1 MKIKDVMEQT
11 GLTDKAI
18 RLYINNGL
26 AAPSIEENYSGRKS
40 IDFSDADVERLKNI
54 ALLRKAGFSI
64 ADIKEFLADE
74 NNIKEIVNKFI
85 DEKEKEIQR
94 DIKIVNILRK
104 ASDGKL
110 TFDGLCNALSKTATE
125 KDVPAE
131 DMQVSKNERI
141 FKAVFKGLGIFNLV
155 ISVLAVVG
163 YMIMIKVDHKYLT
176 LEDGW
181 YIAYFVVYAG
191 FALTGALSV
200 WVIRLCSH
208 KSMPVRKVIKIC
220 VSLLVS
226 FVVLGYMSI
235 FSFFGTITAI
245 YDVTVS
251 ETDKPENYLS
261 FDMIAINNQGYVEEN
276 IQELFP
282 SIIPSHADDE
292 KYYYRYCCPFN
303 LQQLDVFAEWVLPD
317 GKFKKEVEEKTL
329 YKSNG
334 LIAEKYGME
343 KENLSFVVKGDW
355 KLLYFAGSESDFD
368 NVDGTYFISI
378 FAYNEKANTVRYII
392 SYNNRGYHEPYYL
405 SLEW

>member
-1 MKIKDVMEQT
+1 MQH
-11 GLTDKAI
+11 
-18 RLYINNGL
+18 
-26 AAPSIEENYSGRKS
+26 APSIEENYSGRKS

-104 ASDGKL
+104 ASDEKL
-110 TFDGLCNALSKTATE
+110 TFDGLCNVLSKTATE

-131 DMQVSKNERI
+131 DMQVSKKERI

-220 VSLLVS
+220 VSLLAS

-261 FDMIAINNQGYVEEN
+261 FDTIAINNQGYVEEN

-303 LQQLDVFAEWVLPD
+303 LQQLDVFAEWVLPQPWFD
-317 GKFKKEVEEKTL
+317 KEVENKLL
-329 YKSNG
+329 YKPE
-334 LIAEKYGME
+334 LVAERYGMD
-343 KENLSFVVKGDW
+343 NVLSTSEIGDW
-355 KLLYFAGSESDFD
+355 KLMYFAGDEDDADETDVF
-368 NVDGTYFISI
+368 FISI
-378 FAYNEKANTVRYII
+378 FAYNEKMNKVRYII
-392 SYNNRGYHEPYYL
+392 SYSWRGSREPYYL